1 MLIKASGTSMFPT
14 IIDGDTYELIE
25 VDPAL
30 LDVGEIVVY
39 KQGDIYICHRIMK
52 KICFF
57 NGKVY
62 FKTKGDNCVECD
74 KIAVDAHN
82 VIGKIDLKYRN

>member
-82 VIGKIDLKYRN
+82 VIGKINLKYRN